1 LRKFRQLFYAFVV
14 ISFFKLKNQKMR
26 KIVLL
31 FLMAVAFSTAN
42 AQVDSLQEYTGK
54 YTFPEGSPVT
64 EIGVIVENGVLTA
77 TSVMGNSE
85 LKKTDT
91 KDAYELV
98 AYSGLAT
105 FKRNADNKITS
116 LLIQVQDINMEG
128 MKAVPAI
135 VDFRREI
142 LNLSFKR

>member
-1 LRKFRQLFYAFVV
+1 MLYAFVV

-31 FLMAVAFSTAN
+31 FLMAVAFSNVN

-77 TSVMGNSE
+77 TSVMGSSE
-85 LKKTDT
+85 LRKTDS
-91 KDAYELV
+91 KDAFELV

-105 FKRNADNKITS
+105 FKRNAENKITS

-128 MKAVPAI
+128 MKAEPAI
-135 VDFRREI
+135 DRLKKEI
-142 LNLSFKR
+142 

>member
-1 LRKFRQLFYAFVV
+1 MLYAFVV

-31 FLMAVAFSTAN
+31 FLMAVAFSNVN

-85 LKKTDT
+85 LRKTDS
-91 KDAYELV
+91 KDAF
-98 AYSGLAT
+98 GLAT
-105 FKRNADNKITS
+105 FKRNAENKITS

-128 MKAVPAI
+128 MKAEPAI
-135 VDFRREI
+135 DRLKKEI
-142 LNLSFKR
+142 SIFLLIR

>member
-1 LRKFRQLFYAFVV
+1 
-14 ISFFKLKNQKMR
+14 MR

-31 FLMAVAFSTAN
+31 FLMAVAFSNVN

-85 LKKTDT
+85 LRKTDS
-91 KDAYELV
+91 KDAFELV

-128 MKAVPAI
+128 MKAEPAI
-135 VDFRREI
+135 DRLKKEI
-142 LNLSFKR
+142 SIFLLIR